1 MTIDFKLPRISDNV
15 IQEAF
20 EISRL
25 SGVIDFFEYTEYMIS
40 VRAGKKTL
48 YLYPLSDG
56 QDHGIVSVYNDE
68 KKFIK
73 ALYGLGWRFEL

>member
-1 MTIDFKLPRISDNV
+1 MTFDLKLPRLSDNV

-25 SGVIDFFEYTEYMIS
+25 SGVIDFFEYTEHMIS
-40 VRAGKKTL
+40 VRSGKKTL
-48 YLYPLSDG
+48 YLYPLSDS
-56 QDHGIVSVYNDE
+56 QDHGIVQIFNNE

-73 ALYGLGWRFEL
+73 ALYSLGWRI